1 MLKKTFRRFGAL
13 VMVMAL
19 AVSVFAVNAFAD
31 EVEEEIPATNA
42 SVTFDKTIDMVNA
55 RGANVPAATFS
66 FQVAT
71 PAPVTTGSDVAVAAT
86 SNSPEILVGIGSPT
100 IADVTF
106 SYGDTSATKQATVD
120 FSKVDFKHAGIYRY
134 IITESSSTNDDVAI
148 DSSAT
153 RYLDVYVVNT
163 DNGGLKIDTYML
175 LTSASA
181 PTKNTDGKWSYGEA
195 KSAGFTN
202 KYTTYS
208 LTVNK
213 IITGTAANL
222 SEKFNFTIEFEGD
235 AGASFTYGTTTITL
249 DNDGKASQ
257 TVALGNGES
266 AEITGIPSNVK
277 YTVTENIDATEGYTT
292 SYKVDNATNATNGT
306 ATSEAIMGKVN
317 HTVSFTND
325 KASTPVTGVITTIA
339 PYALMLVV
347 AGAFAVVFL
356 TRRNRAE

>member
-42 SVTFDKTIDMVNA
+42 SVTFDKTIDMTSA
-55 RGANVPAATFS
+55 TGANVPAAKFS
-66 FQVAT
+66 FQVTT
-71 PAPVTTGSDVAVAAT
+71 PTPVAEGSTVAVAAT
-86 SNSPEILVGIGSPT
+86 SNSPEILVGIGAPT

-106 SYGDTSATKQATVD
+106 SYGDTNVTKQATVD
-120 FSKVDFKHAGIYRY
+120 FSKVEFTHAGIYRY
-134 IITESSSTNDDVAI
+134 IITESASTNNDVAI
-148 DSSAT
+148 DDNAV

-175 LTSASA
+175 LTSTSA
-181 PTKNTDGKWSYGEA
+181 PTKDFNGQWNYGEA
-195 KSAGFTN
+195 KSDGFKN

-208 LTVNK
+208 LIVNK
-213 IITGTAANL
+213 TITGTAANL

-266 AEITGIPSNVK
+266 AVITGIPSNVK

-292 SYKVDNATNATNGT
+292 TYKVDNATTATTGT
-306 ATSEAIMGKVN
+306 ATSEATMGKAN